1 MILAVNQSC
10 HWTAAVQL
18 SVSRINCE
26 KIFGR
31 CRVCAN
37 TLTENYLDNWSV
49 NMWNKLKLFGV
60 TTEVLLKLSD
70 VFRLFLSSMNL
81 RRFMRVKPLKS
92 DDLLLFLIISDSKWR
107 VFGFWIVGLTTK
119 DIWRHQERIIHQ
131 LILRVT
137 VGLTEKSIG
146 SLHSKRFKRDFNDD
160 LII

>member
-119 DIWRHQERIIHQ
+119 ESQV
-131 LILRVT
+131 LRVT